1 MSLAWVF
8 GSVGAVLLLLGL
20 HPYVGYPLS
29 LAALQALRRPRPT
42 AAARSADADA
52 SFTVCVCAY
61 NEAAR
66 IGEQIDRLI
75 ALRESTPGLQLL
87 VYADA
92 PTDGTTELLRAYG
105 DRIEL
110 VHGPVRR
117 GKTHGMN
124 ELVRRARGDILV
136 FTDASVL
143 VERDIL
149 ERLRPWF
156 ADPTVGCVAG
166 SVRVNN
172 ATDSAVA
179 RVGSLYW
186 RLDDTIRRLES
197 GIGSV
202 MGAHGPLF
210 AIRRALHRAPPDDII
225 DDMYVSLSVLC
236 EGRRVVLAPDVRVWR
251 RSASSADDEFR
262 RKVRI
267 ACQAW
272 NVHRLLWPSLR
283 RTGAFT
289 RYQYLS
295 HKPLRWLSGA
305 TLGAGAL
312 CLAAAAALAGHPWL
326 PAAAA
331 AGGVAV
337 WVLGHRRGIRPFAG
351 LAALLGALIANL
363 VGIAQAMRGERYQ
376 TWEPARSARVSP
388 GSSPRSPL

>member
-1 MSLAWVF
+1 MSLTWAL
-8 GSVGAVLLLLGL
+8 GSLGVALLLLGL

-29 LAALQALRRPRPT
+29 LAVLRARRQPRPIS
-42 AAARSADADA
+42 AAVPAGSTP
-52 SFTVCVCAY
+52 SFSVCVCAY

-66 IGEQIDRLI
+66 IGEQIDRLL
-75 ALRESTPGLQLL
+75 ALRGTTPGLQLL

-92 PTDGTTELLRAYG
+92 PTDGTTELLLAYG
-105 DRIEL
+105 ERIEL
-110 VHGPVRR
+110 VVGLQRR

-124 ELVRRARGDILV
+124 ALVQRARGDILV

-143 VERDIL
+143 VEPDSL
-149 ERLRPWF
+149 DRLSPWF

-166 SVRVNN
+166 SVHVRN
-172 ATDSAVA
+172 AADSAVA

-186 RLDDTIRRLES
+186 RLDDAIRRLES
-197 GIGSV
+197 GCGSV

-210 AIRRALHRAPPDDII
+210 AIRRELHRAPPDDII

-236 EGRRVVLAPDVRVWR
+236 QGRRVVLAPDVRVWR
-251 RSASSADDEFR
+251 RSASCADDEFR

-289 RYQYLS
+289 RYQYVS

-312 CLAAAAALAGHPWL
+312 CVGAAAASAGHPWL

-331 AGGVAV
+331 VGGVAV
-337 WVLGHRRGIRPFAG
+337 WFLGHRRGLRPFAG

-363 VGIAQAMRGERYQ
+363 VGVAQSMRGERYQ
-376 TWEPARSARVSP
+376 TWEPARSARISP
-388 GSSPRSPL
+388 GPTPRSPL

>member
-1 MSLAWVF
+1 MSLAWVL
-8 GSVGAVLLLLGL
+8 GSLGAALLLLGL

-29 LAALQALRRPRPT
+29 LAALRTLRRCRPT
-42 AAARSADADA
+42 VAAAPAGADAR
-52 SFTVCVCAY
+52 FTVCVCAY

-66 IGEQIDRLI
+66 IGEQIDRLLE
-75 ALRESTPGLQLL
+75 LRATTPGLQLL

-92 PTDGTTELLRAYG
+92 PTDGTTELLLAYG
-105 DRIEL
+105 ERIEL
-110 VHGPVRR
+110 VVGPQRR

-124 ELVRRARGDILV
+124 ALVRRARGDILV

-143 VERDIL
+143 VEPDIL

-166 SVRVNN
+166 SVRVRN
-172 ATDSAVA
+172 AADSAVA
-179 RVGSLYW
+179 EIGSLYW
-186 RLDDTIRRLES
+186 RLDDAIRRLES
-197 GIGSV
+197 GCGSV

-210 AIRRALHRAPPDDII
+210 AIRRELHRPPPDDII

-236 EGRRVVLAPDVRVWR
+236 EDRRVVLAPDVRVWR

-312 CLAAAAALAGHPWL
+312 CVAAAAALAGYPWL

-337 WVLGHRRGIRPFAG
+337 WFLGHRRGIQPFAG

-363 VGIAQAMRGERYQ
+363 VGITQAIRGERYQ
-376 TWEPARSARVSP
+376 TWEPARSARISP